1 MRLDDLEKQE
11 RMRVVELIDAWRV
24 VPRVMVLAYGFVCWQ
39 TFAWFTGLPDPSTAQ
54 TTFATG
60 IWGAAAAWFGFYVN
74 SGRKW

>member
-1 MRLDDLEKQE
+1 MIFDDMDKKGQMRLAE
-11 RMRVVELIDAWRV
+11 VIDAWRI
-24 VPRVMVLAYGFVCWQ
+24 VPRVMVIAYGFICWQ
-39 TFAWFTGLPDPSTAQ
+39 TFQWFTGLPDPTVAQ